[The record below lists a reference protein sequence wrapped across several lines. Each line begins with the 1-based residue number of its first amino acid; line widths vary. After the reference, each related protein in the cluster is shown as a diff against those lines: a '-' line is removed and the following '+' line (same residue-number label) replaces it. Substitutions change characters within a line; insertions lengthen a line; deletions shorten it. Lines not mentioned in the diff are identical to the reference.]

1 MRQPELDI
9 TPLCERVEGSEK
21 RECKMLKTPRKY
33 DFVQFY
39 VKLTIVG
46 GGAGGRLG
54 CDVILKGGSYFC
66 DEE

>member
-46 GGAGGRLG
+46 GGGGG
-54 CDVILKGGSYFC
+54 
-66 DEE
+66 